1 MPIFFTQLS
10 TELSAKHRHLQEA
23 SSQLEKLLGEIE
35 NGRAELKSLDQAL
48 GAQRTALAV
57 ANRAA
62 DKRKEETKALN
73 KEAEEL
79 LKGMSSLE
87 IIWHNTFTHVGR
99 LKG

>member
-1 MPIFFTQLS
+1 M
-10 TELSAKHRHLQEA
+10 A
-23 SSQLEKLLGEIE
+23 SLTSKQRQLEDTSAQLDKLLTETE

-73 KEAEEL
+73 REAEEL
-79 LKGMSSLE
+79 VKG
-87 IIWHNTFTHVGR
+87 WCYDR
-99 LKG
+99 LICFVHE

>member
-1 MPIFFTQLS
+1 M
-10 TELSAKHRHLQEA
+10 A
-23 SSQLEKLLGEIE
+23 SLTSKQRQLEDTSAQLDKLLTETE

-73 KEAEEL
+73 REAE
-79 LKGMSSLE
+79 
-87 IIWHNTFTHVGR
+87 
-99 LKG
+99 